1 MINTHFRGGSP
12 LIGGRSC
19 LSYDELTKAALGL
32 RDTFEERQPRQP
44 DFPRVILTR
53 FVANTLRSGVLLHHP
68 RFLTGLPFAGSLCSG

>member
-1 MINTHFRGGSP
+1 MAALSLADGLF
-12 LIGGRSC
+12 

-32 RDTFEERQPRQP
+32 RDTFEERQPRHP

-68 RFLTGLPFAGSLCSG
+68 DSFPDSRLPVHFAPDESP